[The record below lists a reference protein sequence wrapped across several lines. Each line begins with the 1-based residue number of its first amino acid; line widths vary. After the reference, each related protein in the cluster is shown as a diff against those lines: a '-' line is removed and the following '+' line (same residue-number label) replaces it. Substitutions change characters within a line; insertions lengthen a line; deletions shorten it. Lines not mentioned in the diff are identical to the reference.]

1 MALFRHVRTE
11 FWKDAKVLEEMT
23 PEDKLF
29 FLYILTNGNT
39 TQIGIYK
46 IPKKQMAFELGYS
59 VESINTLIDR
69 FENHYK
75 VIRYNP
81 QTRELAI
88 KRWGK
93 YNLVKGGKP
102 IIDCVKKEVTE
113 VKDKSLLAY
122 VAQYIHKEE
131 IKKEFE
137 KLIDDTHNDTYHD
150 SLDNIS
156 TIGGQKEN
164 KKENKNKK
172 EKENEYETKY
182 SPVGKFKKLY
192 EENVGLVN
200 SIVAQWLIELSEDI
214 DYDLFK
220 RAVEIATDRGKCN
233 KGYINGIIKQWYDNN
248 IRSYRDLLA
257 HEKSITNR
265 GDNHGKYSNK
275 YRKDEYTLWNEEE
288 DESLYR
294 KPTPEQLEE
303 ARKSFEELR
312 RE

>member
-1 MALFRHVRTE
+1 MALFRHIRTE
-11 FWKDAKVLEEMT
+11 FWRDAKVLEEMT

-29 FLYILTNGNT
+29 FLYMLTNGNT

-75 VIRYNP
+75 IIKYNP
-81 QTRELAI
+81 ETRELAI
-88 KRWGK
+88 KMWGK

-102 IIDCVKKEVTE
+102 IIDCVKKEVKE

-122 VAQYIHKEE
+122 VAQYINKEE

-137 KLIDDTHNDTYHD
+137 KIINDTYND
-150 SLDNIS
+150 SLDSIS
-156 TIGGQKEN
+156 TIGGQKEKEN
-164 KKENKNKK
+164 KKENKK

-200 SIVAQWLIELSEDI
+200 GVVAQWLIELSEDI

-257 HEKSITNR
+257 YEKSITNR

-275 YRKDEYTLWNEEE
+275 YRKDEYTLWDEKE
-288 DESLYR
+288 DESIYR

-312 RE
+312 KDK

>member
-11 FWKDAKVLEEMT
+11 FWRDAKVLEEMT

-46 IPKKQMAFELGYS
+46 IPKKQIAFELGYS

-69 FENHYK
+69 FENHFK
-75 VIRYNP
+75 IIRYNP
-81 QTRELAI
+81 ETRELAI
-88 KRWGK
+88 KMWGK

-102 IIDCVKKEVTE
+102 IIDCVKKEVKE

-137 KLIDDTHNDTYHD
+137 KLIDDTYHD
-150 SLDNIS
+150 SLDSVS
-156 TIGGQKEN
+156 TIGGQKE
-164 KKENKNKK
+164 KENKK
-172 EKENEYETKY
+172 EKENEYEMIY

-200 SIVAQWLIELSEDI
+200 GIVAQWLIELSEDI

-220 RAVEIATDRGKCN
+220 RAIEIATDRGKCN

-265 GDNHGKYSNK
+265 RENNGTYSNK
-275 YRKDEYTLWNEEE
+275 HRKDEYTLWDEGE

-312 RE
+312 SRK

>member
-11 FWKDAKVLEEMT
+11 FWRDAKVLEEMT

-46 IPKKQMAFELGYS
+46 IPKKQIAFELGYS

-75 VIRYNP
+75 IIRYNP
-81 QTRELAI
+81 ETRELAI
-88 KRWGK
+88 KMWGK

-102 IIDCVKKEVTE
+102 IIDCVKKEVKE

-137 KLIDDTHNDTYHD
+137 KLIDDTYHD
-150 SLDNIS
+150 SLDSVS
-156 TIGGQKEN
+156 TIGGQKE
-164 KKENKNKK
+164 KENKK
-172 EKENEYETKY
+172 EKENEYEMIY
-182 SPVGKFKKLY
+182 SPVGRFKKLY

-200 SIVAQWLIELSEDI
+200 GIVAQWLIELSEDI

-220 RAVEIATDRGKCN
+220 RAIEIATDRGKCN

-265 GDNHGKYSNK
+265 RENNGTYSNK
-275 YRKDEYTLWNEEE
+275 HRKDEYTLWDEGE

-312 RE
+312 SRK

>member
-11 FWKDAKVLEEMT
+11 FWRDAKVLEEMT

-46 IPKKQMAFELGYS
+46 IPKKQIAFELGYS

-75 VIRYNP
+75 IIRYNP
-81 QTRELAI
+81 ETRELAI
-88 KRWGK
+88 KMWGK

-102 IIDCVKKEVTE
+102 IIDCVKKEVKE

-131 IKKEFE
+131 IKNEFE
-137 KLIDDTHNDTYHD
+137 KLIDDTYHD
-150 SLDNIS
+150 SLDSVS
-156 TIGGQKEN
+156 TIGGQKE
-164 KKENKNKK
+164 KENKK
-172 EKENEYETKY
+172 EKENEYEMIY

-200 SIVAQWLIELSEDI
+200 GIVAQWLIELSEDI

-220 RAVEIATDRGKCN
+220 RAIEIATDRGKCN

-265 GDNHGKYSNK
+265 RENNGTYSNK
-275 YRKDEYTLWNEEE
+275 HRKDEYTLWDEGE

-312 RE
+312 SRK

>member
-150 SLDNIS
+150 SLDSIY
-156 TIGGQKEN
+156 TIGGQKE
-164 KKENKNKK
+164 KENKNKK

>member
-1 MALFRHVRTE
+1 MALFRHIRTE
-11 FWKDAKVLEEMT
+11 FWRDAKVLEEMT

-29 FLYILTNGNT
+29 FLYMLTNGNT

-75 VIRYNP
+75 IIKYNP
-81 QTRELAI
+81 ETRELAI
-88 KRWGK
+88 KMWGK

-102 IIDCVKKEVTE
+102 IIDCVKKEVKE

-122 VAQYIHKEE
+122 VAQYINKEE

-137 KLIDDTHNDTYHD
+137 KIINDTYND
-150 SLDNIS
+150 SLDSIS
-156 TIGGQKEN
+156 TIGGQKEKEN
-164 KKENKNKK
+164 KKENKK

-200 SIVAQWLIELSEDI
+200 GVVAQWLIELSENI

-233 KGYINGIIKQWYDNN
+233 KGYINGIIKQWYDKN
-248 IRSYRDLLA
+248 IRNYRDLLA
-257 HEKSITNR
+257 YEKSITNR

-275 YRKDEYTLWNEEE
+275 YRKDEYTLWDEKE

-312 RE
+312 KDK

>member
-11 FWKDAKVLEEMT
+11 FWRDAKVLEEMT

-46 IPKKQMAFELGYS
+46 IPKKQIAFELGYS

-75 VIRYNP
+75 IIRYNP
-81 QTRELAI
+81 ETRELAI
-88 KRWGK
+88 KMWGK

-102 IIDCVKKEVTE
+102 IIDCVKKEVKE

-137 KLIDDTHNDTYHD
+137 KLIDDTYHD
-150 SLDNIS
+150 SLDSVS
-156 TIGGQKEN
+156 TIGGQKEKEN
-164 KKENKNKK
+164 KKENKK
-172 EKENEYETKY
+172 EKENEYEMIY

-200 SIVAQWLIELSEDI
+200 GIVAQWLIELSEDI

-265 GDNHGKYSNK
+265 RENNGTYSNK
-275 YRKDEYTLWNEEE
+275 HRKDEYTLWDEGE

-312 RE
+312 SRK

>member
-11 FWKDAKVLEEMT
+11 FWRDAKVLEEMT

-46 IPKKQMAFELGYS
+46 IPKKQIAFELGYS

-75 VIRYNP
+75 IIRYNP
-81 QTRELAI
+81 ETRELAI
-88 KRWGK
+88 KMWGK

-102 IIDCVKKEVTE
+102 IIDCVKKEVKE

-137 KLIDDTHNDTYHD
+137 KLIDDTYHD
-150 SLDNIS
+150 SLDSVS
-156 TIGGQKEN
+156 TIGGQKEKEN
-164 KKENKNKK
+164 KKENKKQ
-172 EKENEYETKY
+172 KENEYEMIY

-200 SIVAQWLIELSEDI
+200 GIVAQWLIELSEDI

-220 RAVEIATDRGKCN
+220 RAIEIATDRGKCN

-265 GDNHGKYSNK
+265 RENNGTYSNK
-275 YRKDEYTLWNEEE
+275 HRKDEYTLWDEGE

-312 RE
+312 SRK

>member
-11 FWKDAKVLEEMT
+11 FWRDAKVLEEMT

-46 IPKKQMAFELGYS
+46 IPKKQIAFELGYS

-75 VIRYNP
+75 IIRYNP
-81 QTRELAI
+81 ETRELAI
-88 KRWGK
+88 KMWWK
-93 YNLVKGGKP
+93 YILVKGGKP
-102 IIDCVKKEVTE
+102 IIDCVKKEVKE

-137 KLIDDTHNDTYHD
+137 KLIDDTYHD
-150 SLDNIS
+150 SLDSVS
-156 TIGGQKEN
+156 TIGGQKE
-164 KKENKNKK
+164 KENKK
-172 EKENEYETKY
+172 EKENEYEMIY

-200 SIVAQWLIELSEDI
+200 GIVAQWLIELSEDI

-220 RAVEIATDRGKCN
+220 RAIEIATDRGKCN

-265 GDNHGKYSNK
+265 RENYGTYSNK
-275 YRKDEYTLWNEEE
+275 HRKDEYTLWDEGE

-312 RE
+312 SRKWI

>member
-1 MALFRHVRTE
+1 MALFRHIRTE
-11 FWKDAKVLEEMT
+11 FWRDAKVLEEMT

-29 FLYILTNGNT
+29 FLYMLTNGNT

-75 VIRYNP
+75 IIKYNP
-81 QTRELAI
+81 ETRELAI
-88 KRWGK
+88 KMWGK

-102 IIDCVKKEVTE
+102 IIDCVKKEVKE

-122 VAQYIHKEE
+122 VAQYINKEE

-137 KLIDDTHNDTYHD
+137 KIINDTYND
-150 SLDNIS
+150 SLDSIS
-156 TIGGQKEN
+156 TIGGQKEKEN
-164 KKENKNKK
+164 KKENKK

-200 SIVAQWLIELSEDI
+200 GVVAQWLIELSEDI

>member
-137 KLIDDTHNDTYHD
+137 KLIDDTYHD

-275 YRKDEYTLWNEEE
+275 YRKDEYTLWDEKE

-312 RE
+312 RDK

>member
-1 MALFRHVRTE
+1 MALFRHIRTE
-11 FWKDAKVLEEMT
+11 FWRDAKVLEEMT

-29 FLYILTNGNT
+29 FLYMLTNGNT

-75 VIRYNP
+75 IIKYNP
-81 QTRELAI
+81 ETRELAI
-88 KRWGK
+88 KMWGK

-102 IIDCVKKEVTE
+102 IIDCVKKEVKE

-122 VAQYIHKEE
+122 VAQYINKEE

-137 KLIDDTHNDTYHD
+137 KIINDTYND
-150 SLDNIS
+150 SLDSIS
-156 TIGGQKEN
+156 TIGGQKE
-164 KKENKNKK
+164 KENKK

-200 SIVAQWLIELSEDI
+200 GVVAQWLIELSENI

-233 KGYINGIIKQWYDNN
+233 KGYINGIIKQWYDKN
-248 IRSYRDLLA
+248 IRNYRDLLA
-257 HEKSITNR
+257 YEKSITNR

-275 YRKDEYTLWNEEE
+275 YRKDEYTLWDEKE
-288 DESLYR
+288 DESIYR

-312 RE
+312 KDK

>member
-11 FWKDAKVLEEMT
+11 FWRDAKVLEEMT

-46 IPKKQMAFELGYS
+46 IPKKQIAFELGYS

-75 VIRYNP
+75 IIRYNP
-81 QTRELAI
+81 ETRELAI
-88 KRWGK
+88 KMWGK

-102 IIDCVKKEVTE
+102 IIDCVKKEVKE

-137 KLIDDTHNDTYHD
+137 KLIDDTYHD
-150 SLDNIS
+150 SLDSVS
-156 TIGGQKEN
+156 TIGGQKEKEN
-164 KKENKNKK
+164 KKENKK
-172 EKENEYETKY
+172 EKENEYEMIY

-200 SIVAQWLIELSEDI
+200 GIVAQWLIELSEDI

-220 RAVEIATDRGKCN
+220 RAIEIATDRGKCN

-265 GDNHGKYSNK
+265 RANNGTYSNK
-275 YRKDEYTLWNEEE
+275 HRKDEYTLWDEGE

-312 RE
+312 SRK

>member
-81 QTRELAI
+81 KTRELAI

-275 YRKDEYTLWNEEE
+275 YRKDEYTLWDEEE

>member
-11 FWKDAKVLEEMT
+11 FWRDAKVLEEMT

-46 IPKKQMAFELGYS
+46 IPKKQIAFELGYS
-59 VESINTLIDR
+59 VESIDTLIDR

-75 VIRYNP
+75 IIRYNP
-81 QTRELAI
+81 ETRELAI
-88 KRWGK
+88 KMWGK

-102 IIDCVKKEVTE
+102 IIDCVKKEVKE

-137 KLIDDTHNDTYHD
+137 KLIDDTYHD
-150 SLDNIS
+150 SLDSVS
-156 TIGGQKEN
+156 TIGGQKEKEN
-164 KKENKNKK
+164 KKENKK
-172 EKENEYETKY
+172 EKENEYEMIY

-200 SIVAQWLIELSEDI
+200 GIVAQWLIELSEDI

-220 RAVEIATDRGKCN
+220 RAIEIATDRGKCN

-265 GDNHGKYSNK
+265 RENNGTYSNK
-275 YRKDEYTLWNEEE
+275 HRKDEYTLWDEGE

-312 RE
+312 SRK

>member
-11 FWKDAKVLEEMT
+11 FWRDAKVLEEMT

-46 IPKKQMAFELGYS
+46 IPKKQIAFELGYS

-75 VIRYNP
+75 IIRYNP
-81 QTRELAI
+81 ETRELAI
-88 KRWGK
+88 KMWRK

-102 IIDCVKKEVTE
+102 IIDCVKKEVKE

-137 KLIDDTHNDTYHD
+137 KLIDDTYHD
-150 SLDNIS
+150 SLDSVS
-156 TIGGQKEN
+156 TIGGQKE
-164 KKENKNKK
+164 KENKK
-172 EKENEYETKY
+172 EKENEYEMIY

-200 SIVAQWLIELSEDI
+200 GIVAQWLIELSEDI

-220 RAVEIATDRGKCN
+220 RAIEIATDRGKCN

-265 GDNHGKYSNK
+265 RENNGTYSNK
-275 YRKDEYTLWNEEE
+275 HRKDEYTLWDEGE

-312 RE
+312 SRK

>member
-11 FWKDAKVLEEMT
+11 FWRDAKVLEEMT

-46 IPKKQMAFELGYS
+46 IPKKQIAFELGYS

-75 VIRYNP
+75 IIRYNP
-81 QTRELAI
+81 ETRELAI
-88 KRWGK
+88 KMWGK

-102 IIDCVKKEVTE
+102 IIDCVKKEVKE

-122 VAQYIHKEE
+122 VAQYIHNEE

-137 KLIDDTHNDTYHD
+137 KLIDDTYHD
-150 SLDNIS
+150 SLDSVS
-156 TIGGQKEN
+156 TIGGQKE
-164 KKENKNKK
+164 KENKK
-172 EKENEYETKY
+172 EKENEYEMIY

-200 SIVAQWLIELSEDI
+200 GIVAQWLIELSEDI

-220 RAVEIATDRGKCN
+220 RAIEIATDRGKCN

-265 GDNHGKYSNK
+265 RENNGTYSNK
-275 YRKDEYTLWNEEE
+275 HRKDEYTLWDEGE

-312 RE
+312 SRK

>member
-11 FWKDAKVLEEMT
+11 FWRDAKVLEEMT

-46 IPKKQMAFELGYS
+46 IPKKQIAFELGYS

-75 VIRYNP
+75 IIRYNP
-81 QTRELAI
+81 ETRELAI
-88 KRWGK
+88 KMWGK

-102 IIDCVKKEVTE
+102 IIDCVKKEVKE

-137 KLIDDTHNDTYHD
+137 KLIDDTYHD
-150 SLDNIS
+150 SLDSVS
-156 TIGGQKEN
+156 TIGGQKE
-164 KKENKNKK
+164 KENKK
-172 EKENEYETKY
+172 EKENEYEMIY

-200 SIVAQWLIELSEDI
+200 GIVAQWLIELSEDI

-220 RAVEIATDRGKCN
+220 RAIEIATDRGKCN

-265 GDNHGKYSNK
+265 RENNGTYSNK
-275 YRKDEYTLWNEEE
+275 HRKDEYTLWDEGE
-288 DESLYR
+288 DETLYR

-312 RE
+312 SRK

>member
-11 FWKDAKVLEEMT
+11 FWSDAKVLEEMT

-46 IPKKQMAFELGYS
+46 IPKKQIAFELGYS

-75 VIRYNP
+75 IIRYNP
-81 QTRELAI
+81 ETRELAI
-88 KRWGK
+88 KMWGK

-102 IIDCVKKEVTE
+102 IIDCVKKEVKE

-137 KLIDDTHNDTYHD
+137 KLIDDTYHD
-150 SLDNIS
+150 SLDSVS
-156 TIGGQKEN
+156 TIGGQKE
-164 KKENKNKK
+164 KENKK
-172 EKENEYETKY
+172 EKENEYEMIY

-200 SIVAQWLIELSEDI
+200 GIVAQWLIELSEDI

-220 RAVEIATDRGKCN
+220 RAIEIATDRGKCN

-265 GDNHGKYSNK
+265 RENNGTYSNK
-275 YRKDEYTLWNEEE
+275 HRKDEYTLWDEGE

-312 RE
+312 SRK

>member
-1 MALFRHVRTE
+1 MALFRHIRTE
-11 FWKDAKVLEEMT
+11 FWRDAKVLEEMT

-29 FLYILTNGNT
+29 FLYMLTNGNT

-75 VIRYNP
+75 IIKYNP
-81 QTRELAI
+81 ETRELAI
-88 KRWGK
+88 KMWGK

-102 IIDCVKKEVTE
+102 IIDCVKKEVKE

-122 VAQYIHKEE
+122 VAQYINKEE

-137 KLIDDTHNDTYHD
+137 KIINDTYND
-150 SLDNIS
+150 SLDSIS
-156 TIGGQKEN
+156 TIGGQKEKEN
-164 KKENKNKK
+164 KKENKK

-200 SIVAQWLIELSEDI
+200 GVVAQWLIELSEDI

-257 HEKSITNR
+257 YEKSITNR

>member
-11 FWKDAKVLEEMT
+11 FWRDAKVLEEMT

-46 IPKKQMAFELGYS
+46 IPKKQIAFELGYS

-75 VIRYNP
+75 IIRYNP
-81 QTRELAI
+81 ETRELAI
-88 KRWGK
+88 KMWGK

-102 IIDCVKKEVTE
+102 IIDCVKKEVKE

-137 KLIDDTHNDTYHD
+137 KLIDDTYHD
-150 SLDNIS
+150 SLDSIS
-156 TIGGQKEN
+156 TIGGQKEKEN
-164 KKENKNKK
+164 KKENKK
-172 EKENEYETKY
+172 EKENEYEMIY

-200 SIVAQWLIELSEDI
+200 GIVAQWLIELSEDI

-220 RAVEIATDRGKCN
+220 RAIEIATDRGKCN

-265 GDNHGKYSNK
+265 RENNGTYSNK
-275 YRKDEYTLWNEEE
+275 HRKDEYTLWDEGE

-312 RE
+312 SRK

>member
-11 FWKDAKVLEEMT
+11 FWRDAKVLEEMT

-75 VIRYNP
+75 IIRYNP
-81 QTRELAI
+81 ETRELAI
-88 KRWGK
+88 KMWGK

-102 IIDCVKKEVTE
+102 IIDCVKKEVKE

-137 KLIDDTHNDTYHD
+137 KLIDDTYHD
-150 SLDNIS
+150 SLDSVS
-156 TIGGQKEN
+156 TIGGQKEKEN
-164 KKENKNKK
+164 KKENKK
-172 EKENEYETKY
+172 EKENEYEMIY

-200 SIVAQWLIELSEDI
+200 GIVAQWLIELSEDI

-220 RAVEIATDRGKCN
+220 RAIEIATDRGKCN

-265 GDNHGKYSNK
+265 RENNGTYSNK
-275 YRKDEYTLWNEEE
+275 HRKDEYTLWDEGE

-312 RE
+312 SRK

>member
-11 FWKDAKVLEEMT
+11 FWRDAKVLEEMT

-46 IPKKQMAFELGYS
+46 IPKKQIAFELGYS

-75 VIRYNP
+75 IIRYNP
-81 QTRELAI
+81 ETRELAI
-88 KRWGK
+88 KMWGK

-102 IIDCVKKEVTE
+102 IIDCVKKEVKE

-137 KLIDDTHNDTYHD
+137 KLIDDTYHD
-150 SLDNIS
+150 SLDSVS
-156 TIGGQKEN
+156 TIGGQKE
-164 KKENKNKK
+164 KENKK
-172 EKENEYETKY
+172 EKENEYEMIY

-200 SIVAQWLIELSEDI
+200 GIVAQWLIELSEDI

-220 RAVEIATDRGKCN
+220 RAIEIATDRGKCN

-265 GDNHGKYSNK
+265 RENNGTYSNK
-275 YRKDEYTLWNEEE
+275 HRKDEYTLWDEGE

-312 RE
+312 SRK

>member
-1 MALFRHVRTE
+1 MALFRHIRTE
-11 FWKDAKVLEEMT
+11 FWRDAKVLEEMT

-29 FLYILTNGNT
+29 FLYMLTNGNT

-75 VIRYNP
+75 IIKYNP
-81 QTRELAI
+81 ETRELAI
-88 KRWGK
+88 KMWGK

-102 IIDCVKKEVTE
+102 IIDCVKKEVKE

-122 VAQYIHKEE
+122 VAQYINKEE

-137 KLIDDTHNDTYHD
+137 KIINDTYND
-150 SLDNIS
+150 SLDSIS
-156 TIGGQKEN
+156 TIGGQKEKEN
-164 KKENKNKK
+164 KKENKK

-200 SIVAQWLIELSEDI
+200 GVVAQWLIELSENI

-233 KGYINGIIKQWYDNN
+233 KGYINGIIKQWYDKN
-248 IRSYRDLLA
+248 IRNYRDLLA
-257 HEKSITNR
+257 YEKSITNR

-312 RE
+312 KDK

>member
-11 FWKDAKVLEEMT
+11 FWRDAKVLEEMT

-46 IPKKQMAFELGYS
+46 IPKKQIAFELGYS

-75 VIRYNP
+75 IIRYNP
-81 QTRELAI
+81 ETRELAI
-88 KRWGK
+88 KMWGK

-102 IIDCVKKEVTE
+102 IIDCVKKEVKE

-137 KLIDDTHNDTYHD
+137 KLIDDTYHD
-150 SLDNIS
+150 SLDSVS
-156 TIGGQKEN
+156 TIGGQKE
-164 KKENKNKK
+164 KEV
-172 EKENEYETKY
+172 
-182 SPVGKFKKLY
+182 SHSVGRFKKLY

-200 SIVAQWLIELSEDI
+200 GIVAQWLIELSEDI

-220 RAVEIATDRGKCN
+220 RAIEIATDRGKCN

-265 GDNHGKYSNK
+265 RENNGTYSNK
-275 YRKDEYTLWNEEE
+275 HRKDEYTLWDEGE

-312 RE
+312 SRK

>member
-11 FWKDAKVLEEMT
+11 FWRDAKVLEEMT

-39 TQIGIYK
+39 KQIGIYK
-46 IPKKQMAFELGYS
+46 IPKKQIAFELGYS

-75 VIRYNP
+75 IIRYNP
-81 QTRELAI
+81 ETRELAI
-88 KRWGK
+88 KMWGK

-102 IIDCVKKEVTE
+102 IIDCVKKEVKE

-137 KLIDDTHNDTYHD
+137 KLIDDTYHD
-150 SLDNIS
+150 SLDSVS
-156 TIGGQKEN
+156 TIGGQKEKEN
-164 KKENKNKK
+164 KKENKK
-172 EKENEYETKY
+172 EKENEYEMIY

-200 SIVAQWLIELSEDI
+200 GIVAQWLIELSEDI

-220 RAVEIATDRGKCN
+220 RAIEIATDRGKCN

-265 GDNHGKYSNK
+265 RENNGTYSNK
-275 YRKDEYTLWNEEE
+275 HRKDEYTLWDEGE

-294 KPTPEQLEE
+294 KPTREQLEE

-312 RE
+312 SRK

>member
-11 FWKDAKVLEEMT
+11 FWRDAKVLEEMT

-46 IPKKQMAFELGYS
+46 IPKKQIAFELGYS

-75 VIRYNP
+75 IIRYNP
-81 QTRELAI
+81 ETRELAI
-88 KRWGK
+88 KMWGK

-102 IIDCVKKEVTE
+102 IIDCVKKEVKE

-137 KLIDDTHNDTYHD
+137 KLIDDTYHD
-150 SLDNIS
+150 SLDSVS
-156 TIGGQKEN
+156 TIGGQKE
-164 KKENKNKK
+164 
-172 EKENEYETKY
+172 KENEYEMIY

-200 SIVAQWLIELSEDI
+200 GIVAQWLIELSEDI

-220 RAVEIATDRGKCN
+220 RAIEIATDRGKCN

-265 GDNHGKYSNK
+265 RENNGTYSNK
-275 YRKDEYTLWNEEE
+275 HRKDEYTLWDEGE

-312 RE
+312 SRK

>member
-11 FWKDAKVLEEMT
+11 FWRDAKVLEEMT

-46 IPKKQMAFELGYS
+46 IPKKQIAFELGYS

-75 VIRYNP
+75 IIRYNP
-81 QTRELAI
+81 ETRELAI
-88 KRWGK
+88 KMWGK

-102 IIDCVKKEVTE
+102 IIDCVKKEVKE

-137 KLIDDTHNDTYHD
+137 KLIDDTYHD
-150 SLDNIS
+150 SLDSVS
-156 TIGGQKEN
+156 TIGGQKET
-164 KKENKNKK
+164 ENKK
-172 EKENEYETKY
+172 EKENEYEMIY

-200 SIVAQWLIELSEDI
+200 GIVAQWLIELSEDI

-220 RAVEIATDRGKCN
+220 RAIEIATDRGKCN

-265 GDNHGKYSNK
+265 RENNGTYSNK
-275 YRKDEYTLWNEEE
+275 HRKDEYTLWDEGE

-312 RE
+312 SRK

>member
-1 MALFRHVRTE
+1 MALFRHIRTE
-11 FWKDAKVLEEMT
+11 FWRDAKVLEEMT

-46 IPKKQMAFELGYS
+46 IPKKQIAFELGYS

-75 VIRYNP
+75 IIRYNP
-81 QTRELAI
+81 ETRELAI
-88 KRWGK
+88 KMWGK

-102 IIDCVKKEVTE
+102 IIDCVKKEVKE

-137 KLIDDTHNDTYHD
+137 KLIDDTYHD
-150 SLDNIS
+150 SLDSVS
-156 TIGGQKEN
+156 TIGGQKE
-164 KKENKNKK
+164 KENKK
-172 EKENEYETKY
+172 EKENEYEMIY

-200 SIVAQWLIELSEDI
+200 GIVAQWLIELSEDI

-220 RAVEIATDRGKCN
+220 RAIEIATDRGKCN

-265 GDNHGKYSNK
+265 RENNGTYSNK
-275 YRKDEYTLWNEEE
+275 HRKDEYTLWDEGE

-312 RE
+312 SRK

>member
-11 FWKDAKVLEEMT
+11 FWRDAKVLEEMT

-46 IPKKQMAFELGYS
+46 IPKKQIAFELGYS

-75 VIRYNP
+75 IIRYNP
-81 QTRELAI
+81 ETRELAI
-88 KRWGK
+88 KMWGK

-102 IIDCVKKEVTE
+102 IIDCVKKEVKE

-137 KLIDDTHNDTYHD
+137 KLIDDTYHD
-150 SLDNIS
+150 SLDSVS
-156 TIGGQKEN
+156 TIGGQKE
-164 KKENKNKK
+164 KENKK
-172 EKENEYETKY
+172 EKENEYEMIY

-200 SIVAQWLIELSEDI
+200 GIVAQWLIELSEDI

-220 RAVEIATDRGKCN
+220 RAIEIATDRGKCN

-265 GDNHGKYSNK
+265 RENNGTHSNK
-275 YRKDEYTLWNEEE
+275 HRKDEYTLWDEGE

-312 RE
+312 SRK

>member
-137 KLIDDTHNDTYHD
+137 KLIDDTYHD

-156 TIGGQKEN
+156 TIGGQKE
-164 KKENKNKK
+164 KENKNKK
-172 EKENEYETKY
+172 EKENKNEYETKY

-275 YRKDEYTLWNEEE
+275 YRKDEYTLWDEEE

>member
-1 MALFRHVRTE
+1 MALFRHIRTE
-11 FWKDAKVLEEMT
+11 FWRDAKVLEEMT

-29 FLYILTNGNT
+29 FLYMLTNGNT

-75 VIRYNP
+75 IIKYNP
-81 QTRELAI
+81 ETRELAI
-88 KRWGK
+88 KMWGK

-102 IIDCVKKEVTE
+102 IIDCVKKEVKE

-122 VAQYIHKEE
+122 VAQYINKEE

-137 KLIDDTHNDTYHD
+137 KIINDTYND
-150 SLDNIS
+150 SLDSIS
-156 TIGGQKEN
+156 TIGGQKEKEN
-164 KKENKNKK
+164 KKENKK

-200 SIVAQWLIELSEDI
+200 GVVAQWLIELSEDI

-275 YRKDEYTLWNEEE
+275 YRKDEYTLWDEKE

-312 RE
+312 KDK